1 MICSG
6 TLNVK
11 QKCLYLEIYNLS
23 YPDTFYESRKV
34 LQCKRSIKREQKEF
48 LDIKLSVTPYHHFI
62 SNAFSF
68 IFFSFLAGII
78 MGKINPAFFIYLFND
93 FNFFRKSMA
102 GLQMNSLTLPAV
114 GFDMRLC

>member
-68 IFFSFLAGII
+68 IFFPFS
-78 MGKINPAFFIYLFND
+78 PASLWA
-93 FNFFRKSMA
+93 K
-102 GLQMNSLTLPAV
+102 LTLLSSFTFSMISIFSGKV
-114 GFDMRLC
+114 WLVFK